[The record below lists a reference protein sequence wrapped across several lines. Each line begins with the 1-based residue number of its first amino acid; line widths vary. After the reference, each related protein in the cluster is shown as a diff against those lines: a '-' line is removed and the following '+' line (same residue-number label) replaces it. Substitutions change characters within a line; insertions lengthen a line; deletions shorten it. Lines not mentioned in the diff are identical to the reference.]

1 MALKWGPFY
10 YCFSFISGRMTRSK
24 SNTRS
29 SDSRVSDAS
38 NCSRLLEHHNTA
50 NVHHASHTHANAT
63 TNSHTTHGPYAS
75 ASVSPLS
82 INAPTTTIS
91 YASQTPVAATT
102 TACSTNLSTPPPTS
116 TNRLN
121 KF

>member
-1 MALKWGPFY
+1 
-10 YCFSFISGRMTRSK
+10 MTRSK

-50 NVHHASHTHANAT
+50 NVPHASHTHANAT
-63 TNSHTTHGPYAS
+63 TNSHTTTHGSYVS

-91 YASQTPVAATT
+91 YANQTSVAGIT
-102 TACSTNLSTPPPTS
+102 TACNTNLSTPPPTS
-116 TNRLN
+116 TNKLN